1 MRAAALIG
9 GATILVGGY
18 ADDEGVLLKYE
29 SYNSTHNKSKSIRT
43 CTQLVVC
50 DSTTQILL
58 KSATLSRTGTAV
70 QGPVK
75 V

>member
-9 GATILVGGY
+9 GATIGGGY

-29 SYNSTHNKSKSIRT
+29 SYSSTHDKSKSIRT

-50 DSTTQILL
+50 DSTTQIFL
-58 KSATLSRTGTAV
+58 KSATLSRTGTAE